1 MTSYNRVSR
10 VTVRT
15 WRIGLL
21 GFGNVGQGFVRILV
35 NKSDVLRRRYK
46 FDFKVVGIADPV
58 KGSVFDPEGLDV
70 KKLIELVDKY
80 GHIRDYPTGEKRI
93 DSLYIC
99 RSDAVD
105 IVVEVTPTNIETGE
119 PGLTHIREALKHGK
133 HVVTSNKGPI
143 ALAYP
148 ELKRLAD
155 ENGVFLRFKGVV
167 LSGTP
172 VFSLVL
178 ESLAGVVV

>member
-70 KKLIELVDKY
+70 EKLIELVDKY
-80 GHIRDYPTGEKRI
+80 GHIRDYPT
-93 DSLYIC
+93 
-99 RSDAVD
+99 
-105 IVVEVTPTNIETGE
+105 
-119 PGLTHIREALKHGK
+119 
-133 HVVTSNKGPI
+133 
-143 ALAYP
+143 
-148 ELKRLAD
+148 
-155 ENGVFLRFKGVV
+155 
-167 LSGTP
+167 
-172 VFSLVL
+172 
-178 ESLAGVVV
+178 